1 MVSDT
6 NNITNLTNK
15 TLKWILNLKQSLK
28 LKTISKRIIKYCS
41 YPFTHL
47 FIYSFITYI
56 HTCIHTY
63 IHTHKQTNK
72 KEEEEKKKEKI
83 IQLDQKTLMKSMNN
97 SDENMLTML
106 LSARITFYY

>member
-1 MVSDT
+1 M
-6 NNITNLTNK
+6 
-15 TLKWILNLKQSLK
+15 KQSLK

-41 YPFTHL
+41 YSSTHL

-56 HTCIHTY
+56 HTY
-63 IHTHKQTNK
+63 K
-72 KEEEEKKKEKI
+72 KKKTKPKKKKEEEEEKKKKKKI